1 MTTPR
6 EQDLRRIQLRA
17 YQIWEQ
23 EGRPEGRQLE
33 HWRQAEQ
40 QIEVEFRVGFP
51 DATGDEDPDS
61 YLSSSDSAGAA
72 ADRNRAESGAHG
84 SAPQR

>member
-1 MTTPR
+1 MATP
-6 EQDLRRIQLRA
+6 QDSQRIQLRA

-23 EGRPEGRQLE
+23 EGWPPGRELE

-51 DATGDEDPDS
+51 DATADEHPDAW
-61 YLSSSDSAGAA
+61 LPTCDSVGAV
-72 ADRNRAESGAHG
+72 ADRSRFG
-84 SAPQR
+84 